1 MIAIG
6 EDELIC
12 DLAETYQIYDYKKLP
27 ARKAAVFASGLRNNS
42 RIKMKMSGCD
52 TPLETMIQA
61 SIADRIGLLV
71 WMQSED
77 GHKKRN
83 RPESILKLILGNLDT
98 ESSAEVFVSG
108 EEFEKEWVRLSRA
121 EVS

>member
-12 DLAETYQIYDYKKLP
+12 DFAETYQIYDYKKLP

-42 RIKMKMSGCD
+42 RIKMKMAGCD
-52 TPLETMIQA
+52 LPLETAIQA
-61 SIADRIGLLV
+61 SVADRIGMLV

-83 RPESILKLILGNLDT
+83 RPESILKLILGNLDAET
-98 ESSAEVFVSG
+98 SAEVFVSG
-108 EEFEKEWVRLSRA
+108 EEFEKEWLRLSRA